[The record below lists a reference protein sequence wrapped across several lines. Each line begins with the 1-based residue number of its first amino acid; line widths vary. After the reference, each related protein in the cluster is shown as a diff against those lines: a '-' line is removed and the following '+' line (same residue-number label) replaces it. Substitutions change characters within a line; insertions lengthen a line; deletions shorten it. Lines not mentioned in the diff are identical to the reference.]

1 MNTENTKAQMRKGIL
16 EFCILSLINNK
27 EMYVSDLIDELKKG
41 KLDVVE
47 GTLYPLLTR
56 LKNGE
61 FLAYRWEESTSGP
74 PRKYYQIT
82 EKGKTFLAELQN
94 TWNELKEIFGDSHKP
109 LNIYIISDDE
119 IKVGDWYINTFVS
132 ERVQKPQ
139 IHTVKTQLINHKKE
153 KLGYSFFDFLLSSR
167 LSVPFSLMVNLTSLY
182 G

>member
-16 EFCILSLINNK
+16 EFCILSLISEK

-61 FLAYRWEESTSGP
+61 FLSYRWEESTGGP

-82 EKGKTFLAELQN
+82 EKGKLFLAELLN
-94 TWNELKEIFGDSHKP
+94 TWRELTDSVNQITKNNNPTNEH
-109 LNIYIISDDE
+109 
-119 IKVGDWYINTFVS
+119 
-132 ERVQKPQ
+132 
-139 IHTVKTQLINHKKE
+139 E
-153 KLGYSFFDFLLSSR
+153 KSFQPNS
-167 LSVPFSLMVNLTSLY
+167 
-182 G
+182 